1 MGPPEQE
8 KQNTVE
14 SEVVMEEAQ
23 IVSEFAKEFC
33 LDDLNIVKMESDDME
48 NLPNI
53 LPSQTMAITTS
64 GMVNEQKD
72 CGPNDVETSDVE
84 DSLTEEVGKENIL
97 SHKISIGSN
106 KQDLMKDNKDKV
118 NEKSPKF
125 KEEGVIRLKK
135 AAKIREKKEKKE
147 RRRRD
152 KVAADLSH
160 GMEAAFENL

>member
-1 MGPPEQE
+1 MGRLKKGGTPDQVVAARIVLNDWNGGKIKYHTYPPEQE

-64 GMVNEQKD
+64 GMVNKQKD

-118 NEKSPKF
+118 SKTNCLL
-125 KEEGVIRLKK
+125 I
-135 AAKIREKKEKKE
+135 
-147 RRRRD
+147 
-152 KVAADLSH
+152 
-160 GMEAAFENL
+160 